1 MNDESFER
9 FFEELA
15 EKHPSFI
22 KGSGE
27 EGLVKIRPAGLKRLL
42 KATWDRAESEG
53 YDCHARVADSL
64 KGFSGQEG
72 NIFSEMFGGNR
83 FGKKQYK

>member
-1 MNDESFER
+1 MSDSSFER
-9 FFEELA
+9 FFEELT

-53 YDCHARVADSL
+53 YDRHARVTNSL
-64 KGFSGQEG
+64 KGFSGQEK
-72 NIFSEMFGGNR
+72 NIFSEMFGGKG
-83 FGKKQYK
+83 FGKKS